1 MIFHHA
7 MLHTKLVIIS
17 DTFFLISNGHNCV
30 LFLVFDPSTPS
41 YTIHPAT
48 EKYERIVA
56 FNWSEIDDIEQPV
69 VYKLTFQMPD
79 SSTCGK
85 ITTETNV
92 NFTVTANQTYSVR
105 FLATTCGGAINSTS
119 RLTVNLTGMN
129 IGYKICQSI
138 SIVLLIF
145 TNIDTDSWMEE
156 DNCNCTQHNRIQFEW
171 IIVGKY
177 SIVRKEKLSTCS
189 YLGIIPTI
197 VLLLPAYFG
206 VGLYVLNKPK
216 ILIWMLYNFAKKK
229 MDEYYTMIRRT
240 ASSHGKVYYLSTAN
254 AQTLLYFLCS
264 MVQEPLLL
272 LQMVKC

>member
-1 MIFHHA
+1 MYLEHVGSKPLCPNEKGKLLCTSTNGPLPPYSEWICNGNNATLRRVTCAMQCAIHIQCGNTWTRACSNGCSGNSSISSYLEYDTPTQPFEISCRAGDEEYSLYINPTGITQSSSVSFAHMIFHHA

-41 YTIHPAT
+41 YTIHPAK

-79 SSTCGK
+79 SSACGK

-119 RLTVNLTGMN
+119 RLTINLTGMN
-129 IGYKICQSI
+129 IGYKIRQSI
-138 SIVLLIF
+138 S
-145 TNIDTDSWMEE
+145 
-156 DNCNCTQHNRIQFEW
+156 
-171 IIVGKY
+171 
-177 SIVRKEKLSTCS
+177 
-189 YLGIIPTI
+189 
-197 VLLLPAYFG
+197 
-206 VGLYVLNKPK
+206 
-216 ILIWMLYNFAKKK
+216 
-229 MDEYYTMIRRT
+229 
-240 ASSHGKVYYLSTAN
+240 
-254 AQTLLYFLCS
+254 
-264 MVQEPLLL
+264 
-272 LQMVKC
+272 